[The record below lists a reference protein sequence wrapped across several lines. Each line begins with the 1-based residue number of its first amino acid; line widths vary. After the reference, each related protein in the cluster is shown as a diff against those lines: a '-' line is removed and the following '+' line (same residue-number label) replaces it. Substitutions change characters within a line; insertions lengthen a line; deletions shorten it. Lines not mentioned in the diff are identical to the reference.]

1 MYFYVYLCKYALHI
15 FAKEPHIST
24 KKPSISYLCTPAR
37 KPREHGVRAQ
47 RAALYVS
54 KRALHLRKRALHL
67 NTAALHLVFYTHTC
81 TNTKRIWL
89 ACSTRCS
96 NKQTPYL
103 RDRALHI
110 FAKEPHIFTKEP
122 YFSTKEPYIFTK
134 EPYIT
139 HLRGEDVSRGRRAT
153 LTNLPHPISPQEKL
167 HTLRKRALSRLKS
180 PTSPAKHNCVFY
192 THTCANTKRMW
203 LARSAC
209 CSDKSTQPAAAASA
223 REFAPAAGSM
233 ACV

>member
-1 MYFYVYLCKYALHI
+1 MYFYVYFCKYALHI

-54 KRALHLRKRALHL
+54 KRAIHLRKRALHL

-110 FAKEPHIFTKEP
+110 F
-122 YFSTKEPYIFTK
+122 TKEPYIFTK
-134 EPYIT
+134 EPYIFT
-139 HLRGEDVSRGRRAT
+139 KE
-153 LTNLPHPISPQEKL
+153 PYISY
-167 HTLRKRALSRLKS
+167 S
-180 PTSPAKHNCVFY
+180 
-192 THTCANTKRMW
+192 THTPARRRC

-209 CSDKSTQPAAAASA
+209 YSDESTPPYISA
-223 REFAPAAGSM
+223 RKAPHTPQKSPKSIKKPDIPRQTQLCILYAHLREHQENVARALG
-233 ACV
+233 VLL